1 MLVLLLY
8 ERAPALFESHFITFI
23 VLSFFFFHFFSLF
36 IDVSS
41 VIIVFNVNYVN
52 HSPFYPYNIIQST
65 PDVSNTV
72 ISKSFLPKRN

>member
-23 VLSFFFFHFFSLF
+23 VLSFFFHFFSLF
-36 IDVSS
+36 MDVSS

-52 HSPFYPYNIIQST
+52 HSPLYPYNSIQST
-65 PDVSNTV
+65 LDVSNTV
-72 ISKSFLPKRN
+72 ISKSFLLKRN